1 MNRCSKLLSRKGS
14 ICILSGIAM
23 LIAALILIICNV
35 SEGIQAGKASQEV
48 MVVLEEKIIP
58 QTTISEQTLDSDA
71 NEKELTTVIDGND
84 YIGVLEIPSLE
95 LVLPVISELDDVKL
109 KTAPCRYSGSYY
121 TDDMVISG
129 HNYAQHFKNIKNMK
143 VGDEIVFTALD
154 GITYRYIVSA
164 TEILAADEVERMV
177 TGEWDLTL
185 FTCTNDREHRFAVR
199 CERKTE

>member
-23 LIAALILIICNV
+23 LIAALILIIYNV

-95 LVLPVISELDDVKL
+95 LVLPVIS
-109 KTAPCRYSGSYY
+109 
-121 TDDMVISG
+121 
-129 HNYAQHFKNIKNMK
+129 
-143 VGDEIVFTALD
+143 
-154 GITYRYIVSA
+154 
-164 TEILAADEVERMV
+164 
-177 TGEWDLTL
+177 
-185 FTCTNDREHRFAVR
+185 
-199 CERKTE
+199 